1 LSGAA
6 AFASAST
13 SLHFLLPH
21 EIDFLVLCASR
32 DLFLSTADASKTFGQ
47 LQLLAGCIFFL
58 ELQLIVLWIEEYTG
72 YFVSPC
78 LLACTADGLLA
89 PSNTISCN
97 NMMQYSTM

>member
-32 DLFLSTADASKTFGQ
+32 DLFLSTADVSKTFGQ

-78 LLACTADGLLA
+78 LLACLLA
-89 PSNTISCN
+89 LQMVCLHPVILLAAIT
-97 NMMQYSTM
+97 

>member
-32 DLFLSTADASKTFGQ
+32 DLFLSTADVSKTFGQ
-47 LQLLAGCIFFL
+47 LQLLAGASF
-58 ELQLIVLWIEEYTG
+58 
-72 YFVSPC
+72 S
-78 LLACTADGLLA
+78 
-89 PSNTISCN
+89 
-97 NMMQYSTM
+97 